1 MKPLIMTMADLV
13 EHLLDDSDGGREV
26 QELRQVRGAIGAA
39 YRQLPA
45 DREWNCLRRRGRIT
59 TVAAQATGTVTYDH
73 TGGTYERQLTLAG
86 ATWPEWAPQGVVLI
100 GQVRYEIVD
109 VHSPTVATLSINS
122 NPGADITT
130 PTAYSLVQD
139 TYPLPTDFGAMAG
152 LVDLTGNFSPCC
164 VTDDAWLEMQ
174 RLGAS
179 SGRPQ
184 VYTIMGSPDYL
195 GQKAIAFAPA
205 PATAIN
211 FEYVYRRYPR
221 PMQIERY
228 TKGTVTATSGS
239 ATIVG
244 TGTGWTSDHVGTVIR
259 FSEGTAQ
266 PDTAFGESPLEI
278 ERVVL
283 SIDVGAQEATVDAVM
298 PKALSG
304 VNYRMSDPL
313 DLDLNVMLTPFLR
326 LCEAQ
331 QGMLRIWKSGA
342 KEEDRQE
349 RRVERRR
356 RMEEYYAALRTA
368 AAADNA
374 SYEVTSPLEGAYGGP
389 LRLRDLH
396 SSPGGIGNG

>member
-1 MKPLIMTMADLV
+1 MKPFIMTMADLV
-13 EHLLDDSDGGREV
+13 EHLLDDADGGREG
-26 QELRQVRGAIGAA
+26 QELRMVRTAIAAA

-45 DREWNCLRRRGRIT
+45 EREWNCLRRRGRIT

-86 ATWPEWAPQGVVLI
+86 ATWPDWAPQGVVLI
-100 GQVRYEIVD
+100 GRVRYEIVEIK
-109 VHSPTVATLSINS
+109 SATVATLSITS

-139 TYPLPTDFGAMAG
+139 TYPLPTDFGAMTG
-152 LVDLTGNFSPCC
+152 LIDLTSSFSPCL
-164 VTDDAWLEMQ
+164 VTDDTWLEQQ
-174 RLGAS
+174 RMGAS

-184 VYTIMGSPDYL
+184 VYTVIGSPDYM

-205 PATAIN
+205 PSTAIN
-211 FEYVYRRYPR
+211 FEYMYRRYPR
-221 PMQIERY
+221 PMLIEKY

-239 ATIVG
+239 ATIAG
-244 TGTGWTSDHVGTVIR
+244 TDTEWTSDLEGTVIR
-259 FSEGTAQ
+259 FSEGTAHA
-266 PDTAFGESPLEI
+266 DTAFGDNPLEI

-283 SIDVGAQEATVDAVM
+283 AIDVGAQEATVDAVM
-298 PKALSG
+298 PKALTG
-304 VNYRMSDPL
+304 VRYRMSDPL

-331 QGMLRIWKSGA
+331 QGVLRIWKSG
-342 KEEDRQE
+342 EEQEDRQE

-356 RMEEYYAALRTA
+356 RMEEYYAALHTA

-374 SYEVTSPLEGAYGGP
+374 SYEVTSPLDGYSGP

-396 SSPGGIGNG
+396 GSPGGIGNG